1 MKKNKI
7 IKTTLIICLILL
19 IVYAIYII
27 YQYNMINNLYE
38 LGKNVPQFNNIYF
51 NTKSQDANI
60 TYYKLNNTVKV
71 NIENSSNN
79 ENILAWNNYETNEYC
94 TLFSQT
100 KTYST
105 EHCVE
110 YSIPY
115 FYTTNNDITFKD
127 KFLFALNPLKNI
139 SSIKYNGYDCYKYE
153 VNGQTSYID
162 KNTFIV
168 VYEKTDEKDSTTEYT
183 INSVEE
189 KDVSKPDTNDFLL
202 K

>member
-1 MKKNKI
+1 
-7 IKTTLIICLILL
+7 
-19 IVYAIYII
+19 
-27 YQYNMINNLYE
+27 MINNLYE